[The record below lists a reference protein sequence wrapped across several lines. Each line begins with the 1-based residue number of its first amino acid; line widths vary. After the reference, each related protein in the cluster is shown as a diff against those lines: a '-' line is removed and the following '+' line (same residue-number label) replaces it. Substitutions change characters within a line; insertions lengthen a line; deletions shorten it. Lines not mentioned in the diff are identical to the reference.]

1 MPILINDCIELV
13 GKNISGIAPIIVMAF
28 GGFAITELFNDLG
41 VAEQIS
47 VSIVQQH
54 FPLWFVAVVVPL
66 GFTVLGMFIEPFS
79 LIVMFGG
86 IFIAMADGVGI
97 NPLLAAM
104 MFDAMTCGLAPM
116 TPPFALSQFVCMG
129 IADSD
134 FKRTSQSVIPWVVS
148 HYAPIV
154 LCLLGIIP
162 MFGALG

>member
-1 MPILINDCIELV
+1 M
-13 GKNISGIAPIIVMAF
+13 
-28 GGFAITELFNDLG
+28 
-41 VAEQIS
+41 
-47 VSIVQQH
+47 
-54 FPLWFVAVVVPL
+54 VVPL

-86 IFIAMADGVGI
+86 IFIAMAVGVGI

-104 MFDAMTCGLAPM
+104 MFDAMTCGLTPM

-162 MFGALG
+162 TIG